1 MTKPVL
7 EVKGLHKSFGALQA
21 TKNVSLDLKPN
32 EIHALIGPNGAGK
45 STLIGQIAGWIT
57 PDSGTIYLDG
67 EDVTNETVASRSRK
81 GLGRSFQVSSLA
93 MEVSARRNVMLSVQ
107 ASQGSSFR
115 FWKQTKSDQGLRET
129 AGNWLK
135 KVGLGGREDI
145 AVSELSH
152 GERRQVEVACAL
164 ALKPKALLLDEPMAG
179 LGPTGSIQLTEFL
192 EEIRPEI
199 PILLI
204 EHDMDAVF
212 RLADR
217 ITVLVGGAA
226 ILSGSVEE
234 IRASALVREAYLGE
248 EA

>member
-7 EVKGLHKSFGALQA
+7 EVKGLHKYFGALQA

-57 PDSGTIYLDG
+57 PDSGSIYLDG
-67 EDVTNETVASRSRK
+67 EDITNETVASRSRK

-93 MEVSARRNVMLSVQ
+93 MDVSARRNVMLSVQ
-107 ASQGSSFR
+107 ASQGSSFH
-115 FWKQTKSDQGLRET
+115 FWKQTKSDQDLRGT
-129 AGNWLK
+129 AGSWLR

-164 ALKPKALLLDEPMAG
+164 ALEPKALLLDEPMAG

-226 ILSGSVEE
+226 ILSGSVNE
-234 IRASALVREAYLGE
+234 IRTSTLVREAYLGE